1 MTVKI
6 FIKRKVLHD
15 NIIDLTMKLKQL
27 RILTLN
33 QPGYISGETLK
44 RIDIPDECIVIS
56 TWRSIND
63 WNHWFKHEQRVKI
76 QGDIDLLLDVKTEYS
91 VYEV

>member
-1 MTVKI
+1 MVKI
-6 FIKRKVLHD
+6 FIKRKVLHE

-27 RILTLN
+27 RSLTLS

-56 TWRSIND
+56 TWRSIDD
-63 WNHWFKHEQRVKI
+63 WNSWYKHEKRIKI
-76 QGDIDLLLDVKTEYS
+76 QEEIDRLLGVKTEYS

>member
-1 MTVKI
+1 
-6 FIKRKVLHD
+6 
-15 NIIDLTMKLKQL
+15 MKLKQL

-56 TWRSIND
+56 TWRSIDD
-63 WNHWFKHEQRVKI
+63 WNQWFKHEQRVKI
-76 QGDIDLLLDVKTEYS
+76 QGEIDTLLGVKTKYS